1 VTIDETGEEEKS
13 IGDEN
18 GNNESNR
25 PYSPVKLIGSRITE
39 GIGEINKQITGI
51 KEELSNE
58 VGLIGSVPEYV
69 QPHDSYNMMLA
80 GGSSPVSQVQS
91 ADLIFVT
98 GMSAFVIF
106 VAIASLAYY
115 YYS

>member
-1 VTIDETGEEEKS
+1 MAHEAEEEEKGL
-13 IGDEN
+13 GDQN
-18 GNNESNR
+18 GNNQSG
-25 PYSPVKLIGSRITE
+25 PFSPVKLIGSTITE
-39 GIGEINKQITGI
+39 GIGEINKQISEI
-51 KEELSNE
+51 KDELQNE
-58 VGLIGSVPEYV
+58 VGLIGTVPEQA
-69 QPHDSYNMMLA
+69 QPHNSYNMMIA
-80 GGSSPVSQVQS
+80 GGSTPVSQVQS